1 MKALARSLRAFL
13 VCCCVLS
20 LSARAGAQMVS
31 GEGSALQRSAD
42 TEYLSPAR
50 WRSALR
56 EATARGE
63 IADPFERVLPRI
75 PFVAP
80 EPLDPLATHPVPPC
94 ISSASLHLF
103 EDTNQVLLSSFSDG
117 ELFDLMTQAANDLIA
132 THGDVF
138 DFIAYWLDFTPDHE
152 IGAAFYLP
160 IENNV
165 QGIGDASLS
174 GTPLF
179 NFRPDL
185 GLVGDRVEGY
195 VMMWDVNH
203 DYWQPGNDSDADFT
217 RLVLGQEFEH
227 RFAMFLPNLLDG
239 RQLQGDDFG
248 CGRSAHW
255 NWRVDGQGS
264 GMEIS
269 EWVGANPASLVQSFV
284 SFNTDIPGGV
294 FSYTDLYLMG
304 YVSPAEMDAG
314 NSQLRYMNT
323 SNCSFSYSGTISN
336 FTSADIVASAGARI
350 PSSAAAQK
358 HWRTGWVMFHLPGQ
372 LPTQAEKN
380 KAVGILSQHM
390 LDWNYGTL
398 GRGTM
403 NDTLFDEC
411 HFAQPYGVQA
421 PANTLSVLSGKPAL
435 GTTLTLG
442 ARNPFGTQSAGSN
455 VFLIFAGAPDPNFP
469 AGTLLNNFGMSAP
482 GTAGELLLSLQ
493 PPDPLGLFQGPP
505 LPGGGAP
512 SAIGVP
518 VPANTSL
525 LGLTIYFQALIA
537 DPTVALGV
545 RLALTNG
552 VEIVVGP

>member
-1 MKALARSLRAFL
+1 MKALDRWWFATLGS
-13 VCCCVLS
+13 VLS
-20 LSARAGAQMVS
+20 LSVPAGAQAVS
-31 GEGSALQRSAD
+31 SSGHALERPAP
-42 TEYLSPAR
+42 TEYLRPAR

-56 EATARGE
+56 EAAARGE
-63 IADPFERVLPRI
+63 IADPRQRVLPRVPDI
-75 PFVAP
+75 AP

-103 EDTNQVLLSSFSDG
+103 EDTNQLLLTSFSDG
-117 ELFDLMTQAANDLIA
+117 ELIDLMTQAANDLIA
-132 THGDVF
+132 TRGDLF
-138 DFIAYWLDFTPDHE
+138 DYIAYWIDFQADHE
-152 IGAAFYLP
+152 IGAAFYMP
-160 IENNV
+160 IENEV
-165 QGIGDASLS
+165 LGIGDASLS
-174 GTPLF
+174 GTPTF

-185 GLVGDRVEGY
+185 GLASNRVDGY

-203 DYWQPGNDSDADFT
+203 SYWAPGTDPDADFT
-217 RLVLGQEFEH
+217 RLAMGQEFEH
-227 RFAMFLPNLLDG
+227 RFAMFLPNLLGG
-239 RQLQGDDFG
+239 RQLQGDDAS

-323 SNCSFSYSGTISN
+323 STCGFTYNGTISN
-336 FTSADIVASAGARI
+336 FSSADIVASAGTRI
-350 PSSAAAQK
+350 PSSATSQK
-358 HWRTGWVMFHLPGQ
+358 HWRTGWVMIHLPGL
-372 LPTQAEKN
+372 LPTQAEKD
-380 KAVGILSQHM
+380 KAVGIMTQHM

-442 ARNPFGTQSAGSN
+442 VRNPFGTQSAGSN
-455 VFLIFAGAPDPNFP
+455 TFLIFSMAPDPNFP
-469 AGTLLNNFGMSAP
+469 GGTSLNGFGMSAP
-482 GTAGELLLSLQ
+482 GTPGELLINLQ
-493 PPDPLGLFQGPP
+493 PPDPGGLFTGPP

-512 SAIGVP
+512 AAIGVP
-518 VPANTSL
+518 VPSSTSL
-525 LGLTIYFQALIA
+525 LGLPVYFQALIA

-552 VEIVVGP
+552 MEIAIGP